1 MAALNAAADGFNEA
15 SRLLELIKTQVESV
29 IIGKKEAVE
38 LVLTAFLA
46 RGHILLEDLPGTG
59 KTTLAKTMARSLGCS
74 FKRIQ
79 FTPDLMPSDITGM
92 NYYNTRTGEFEFR
105 PGPVLTNVLLA
116 DEINRTTP
124 RTQSALLEA
133 MEEKQ
138 VTVDGVTRP
147 LQQPFLVLAT
157 QNPVE
162 SEGTFPLPLAQ
173 QDRFLLRIKLG
184 YPAKADEAII
194 LQKHAFGDP
203 LAAMTPVLSREQ
215 VLQVQEMTQH
225 VYLEEALVQY
235 ILDMVEATRQSEA
248 VALALSPRASIG
260 MVKAAKALALLK
272 GRDYVLPDDIKLL
285 CLPVFAHRLKL
296 KQAEKYKGGQAEDFL
311 SQLLVTIPVPLKE
324 RKEHKEHK
332 ELKERKQ

>member
-1 MAALNAAADGFNEA
+1 LAVLNPAADGFNEA
-15 SRLLELIKTQVESV
+15 SRLMSLIKTQIESV
-29 IIGKKEAVE
+29 IIGKQEAVE
-38 LVLTAFLA
+38 LALTAFLA
-46 RGHILLEDLPGTG
+46 RGHVLLEDLPGTG
-59 KTTLAKTMARSLGCS
+59 KTTLAKTMARSLGCD

-92 NYYNTRTGEFEFR
+92 NFYNTRTGEFEFR

-184 YPAKADEAII
+184 YPAKTDEATI
-194 LQKHAFGDP
+194 LQKHVFGDP
-203 LAAMTPVLSREQ
+203 VASLAPVLSRAQ

-225 VYLEEALVQY
+225 VHLEEALVQY
-235 ILDMVEATRQSEA
+235 ILDFVEATRQSEV

-285 CLPVFAHRLKL
+285 CLPVFAHRIKL
-296 KQAEKYKGGQAEDFL
+296 KQAEKYKGWQAEDFL
-311 SQLLVTIPVPLKE
+311 NQLLTTIPLALKE
-324 RKEHKEHK
+324 RQTKD
-332 ELKERKQ
+332 RQQ

>member
-1 MAALNAAADGFNEA
+1 MALPNPAADIFNEA
-15 SRLLELIKTQVESV
+15 SRLTDLLKNQIESV
-29 IIGKKEAVE
+29 IIGKNEAVE
-38 LVLTAFLA
+38 MALTAFLA

-59 KTTLAKTMARSLGCS
+59 KTTLAKTMARSLGCG
-74 FKRIQ
+74 FKRLQ

-147 LQQPFLVLAT
+147 LEQPFLVLAT

-162 SEGTFPLPLAQ
+162 SEGTFPLPFAQ

-184 YPAKADEAII
+184 YPNKEDETEI
-194 LQKHAFGDP
+194 LRRHAFGDP
-203 LAAMTPVLSREQ
+203 VEALEPVLSREQ
-215 VLQVQEMTQH
+215 VLQLQEIVRQVH
-225 VYLEEALVQY
+225 LEDSLAQY
-235 ILDMVEATRQSEA
+235 ILDFVEATRRSEA
-248 VALALSPRASIG
+248 VELALSPRASIG
-260 MVKAAKALALLK
+260 MVKAARALAILK
-272 GRDYVLPDDIKLL
+272 GRDYVLPDDIKQL

-296 KQAEKYKGGQAEDFL
+296 KQAEKYKGRRAEEFL
-311 SQLLVTIPVPLKE
+311 ERLLATLPITLRERREKE
-324 RKEHKEHK
+324 PRP
-332 ELKERKQ
+332 